1 MINESELIFSH
12 PAMKN
17 PLVVPIRPDQIV
29 WSYGLN
35 TQTYPT
41 FDGEVVQILS
51 MYVGDM
57 QINGTISTYDQMEKI
72 YSWFIQYMQNATQG
86 GRGNVSKQYD
96 TRPVKMHYLHRDWKF
111 DIYPRDLPGFRYG
124 REVVAPTWQLTAA
137 VSEYDE
143 DFRTSVISEQMF
155 AGEAA
160 ASGFEPF
167 GTATGE
173 IGYEENNPWS
183 APDANKA
190 TRDEKLK
197 KLEDHLVNLI
207 PTYLDGSFEDLE
219 ASYSQPHVKA
229 PEDSENKKNQPQ
241 RPEVR
246 ND

>member
-1 MINESELIFSH
+1 MTNSELIFTH
-12 PAMKN
+12 PAMTN
-17 PLVVPIRPDQIV
+17 RPLVIPIRPDQIT

-57 QINGTISTYDQMEKI
+57 QINGTVSTYKQMEDI

-86 GRGNVSKQYD
+86 GRGRVSKQYD
-96 TRPVKMHYLHRDWKF
+96 SRPVEMHYLYRGWKF
-111 DIYPRDLPGFRYG
+111 DIYPKSLPGFRYG
-124 REVVAPTWQLTAA
+124 KEVVAPTWQLTAA
-137 VSEYDE
+137 ISEYSDN
-143 DFRTSVISEQMF
+143 FRDSVLSEQMF

-173 IGYEENNPWS
+173 IGYEESNPWS

-190 TRDEKLK
+190 TRDAQLK

-207 PTYLDGSFEDLE
+207 PTYLDGSFKDLE
-219 ASYSQPHVKA
+219 SSYSQPHIKA
-229 PEDSENKKNQPQ
+229 PEKNGKENKTEKAK
-241 RPEVR
+241 
-246 ND
+246 